1 MRSSFFLLLC
11 VLFFCF
17 ALQAGQ
23 ALELAEIVGME
34 LEKAYKDFG
43 TPVEVFPVRGEE
55 EWQDDVVFYYD
66 SHFYLFWFEN
76 RVWQVRVDNRYPGE
90 FLKLKMGNSE
100 AEVIAGLGVP
110 FKREGNSLF
119 YNLQDRAYP
128 LRLRL
133 SFDNGF
139 LVDAYC
145 YRSDF

>member
-55 EWQDDVVFYYD
+55 EWQDDVVLKIGFGRSGWIID
-66 SHFYLFWFEN
+66 I
-76 RVWQVRVDNRYPGE
+76 PG
-90 FLKLKMGNSE
+90 
-100 AEVIAGLGVP
+100 
-110 FKREGNSLF
+110 
-119 YNLQDRAYP
+119 
-128 LRLRL
+128 
-133 SFDNGF
+133 SF
-139 LVDAYC
+139 
-145 YRSDF
+145 